1 MNTFEKVLSFCVIAT
16 FVIVAVLGFVSMQR
30 SPSSEGQPVG
40 SDMIAPTPFTQAA
53 TSGPITLTTT
63 SQDLLATNTSR
74 SFVEIRT
81 DTCGGGATLQLDRGI
96 PAVANDGFNIGT
108 TTGLSVF
115 RLTGENLYRGAIA
128 GIAKSGTCVL
138 SVYER

>member
-1 MNTFEKVLSFCVIAT
+1 MKDKAINIIF
-16 FVIVAVLGFVSMQR
+16 VLGFVIVVLASALSIFR
-30 SPSSEGQPVG
+30 AAPVTEEGRPIG
-40 SDMIAPTPFTQAA
+40 SDIIAPTPFTSAA

-63 SQDLLATNTSR
+63 SQDILATNTSR